1 MSINRDSNWGY
12 LPDYSS
18 PNHTLRVARKSRNS
32 DSYHRPDDQIPPA
45 AYVGVALMLA
55 IIFGF
60 VPLLSLI
67 FK

>member
-12 LPDYSS
+12 LPDYAS
-18 PNHTLRVARKSRNS
+18 PNHTLRTARKSRNS
-32 DSYHRPDDQIPPA
+32 DKYHRSDDHIPPS
-45 AYVGVALMLA
+45 AYVGVALVLA

>member
-18 PNHTLRVARKSRNS
+18 PNHTLRIARKSRNT
-32 DSYHRPDDQIPPA
+32 DSYQAFDDSLPPS
-45 AYVGVALMLA
+45 AYVGIALMLA